1 MKQPNFI
8 TIEDGIQPVFV
19 SGGFGIAE
27 IRQGV
32 IIARFGLKVYKT
44 YTGALKAANKIGGV
58 K

>member
-1 MKQPNFI
+1 MFI
-8 TIEDGIQPVFV
+8 TIEDGIQPVFA
-19 SGGFGIAE
+19 SGGFSVAE

-32 IIARFGLKVYKT
+32 IIARYGKVYKT